1 MTLRDKIAEIV
12 VNKMKTS
19 PYFAERTADAI
30 LALPEIVNLQNSLSI
45 SSDTLHVLTFQVR
58 DLQKQMAE
66 VEAER
71 DKLRLQH
78 GNLINDTVSMG
89 MAKDEAEARAE
100 AAEAIVEK
108 LTNDPDYLTVY
119 RKGFED
125 GKAKLAEVQTMSE
138 APETIWASRDG
149 FWFRVGP
156 EYARTVEYLR
166 ADLPA
171 DLVERV
177 KGSE

>member
-1 MTLRDKIAEIV
+1 MTLRDKIAEIIFA
-12 VNKMKTS
+12 NKHS
-19 PYFAERTADAI
+19 GSQYTADAI
-30 LALPEIVNLQNSLSI
+30 LALPEIVNLQKKL
-45 SSDTLHVLTFQVR
+45 
-58 DLQKQMAE
+58 AE
-66 VEAER
+66 VEAALEFCEEQACTIEGGYHSE
-71 DKLRLQH
+71 K
-78 GNLINDTVSMG
+78 
-89 MAKDEAEARAE
+89 ARAE
-100 AAEAIVEK
+100 AAEAIVEQ
-108 LTNDPDYLTVY
+108 LTNNPDYLTVY

-125 GKAKLAEVQTMSE
+125 GKTKLAEVQTMSE